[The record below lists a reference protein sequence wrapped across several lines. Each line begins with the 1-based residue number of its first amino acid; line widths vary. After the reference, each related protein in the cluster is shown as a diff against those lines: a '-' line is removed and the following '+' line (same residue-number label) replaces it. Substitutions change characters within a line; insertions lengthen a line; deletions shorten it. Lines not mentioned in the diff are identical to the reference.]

1 MNELEVMQE
10 IILKQRQYINEL
22 KNIIETY
29 ESLVQEYLIRKPAE
43 MAENEELWK
52 KYITGELNGD

>member
-1 MNELEVMQE
+1 MTEIEILNEAL
-10 IILKQRQYINEL
+10 LKQNRYIEEL

-29 ESLVQEYLIRKPAE
+29 EYLVQEYLIRKPAE